1 LAHGVFAL
9 VDDWEHGE
17 EAVDHTSIA
26 RKLYRHTCLLKTLSI
41 VLSLIT
47 HRIVFSG
54 DNQRGRQTTEVSC
67 TQGRGVGLRIEDRIF
82 SPLMVDS
89 VVRQSPPA
97 GMHVKIG
104 QYAHVVLSLG
114 PRKATIPRLE
124 DRTLRAARI
133 ELLRNG
139 LQVGE
144 ISATYLSG
152 AEEDTVI
159 RQDPAPGTTD
169 VSSPHVNML
178 VSLAARPPAYV
189 MPQLVGLPLGEAESL
204 LRSANLKVSKLTITP
219 VLGTPHGIVVGQSP
233 ARGARVE
240 AGALIELQIAE

>member
-1 LAHGVFAL
+1 MPTLKERLHWIFRTALLLFVLASVAFLSMLMAMRFAIQGRE
-9 VDDWEHGE
+9 VAMPDVVGKKSV
-17 EAVDHTSIA
+17 EAQQ
-26 RKLYRHTCLLKTLSI
+26 
-41 VLSLIT
+41 VL
-47 HRIVFSG
+47 
-54 DNQRGRQTTEVSC
+54 
-67 TQGRGVGLRIEDRIF
+67 QGRGVGLRIEDRIY
-82 SPLMVDS
+82 SPLVVDS

-124 DRTLRAARI
+124 DRSLRAARI
-133 ELLRNG
+133 ELLRSG

-144 ISATYLSG
+144 ISATYLPG

-219 VLGTPHGIVVGQSP
+219 VLGTPHGTVVGQSP
-233 ARGARVE
+233 ARGARVDV
-240 AGALIELQIAE
+240 GAVIEVQIAE

>member
-1 LAHGVFAL
+1 MATLKERLEWIFRTALLLFVLASVAFLSMLMAMRFAIQGRE
-9 VDDWEHGE
+9 VAMPDVVGKKAV
-17 EAVDHTSIA
+17 EAQQ
-26 RKLYRHTCLLKTLSI
+26 
-41 VLSLIT
+41 VL
-47 HRIVFSG
+47 
-54 DNQRGRQTTEVSC
+54 
-67 TQGRGVGLRIEDRIF
+67 QGRGVGLRIEDRIY
-82 SPLMVDS
+82 SPLALDS

-189 MPQLVGLPLGEAESL
+189 MPQLVGLPLGEVESS
-204 LRSANLKVSKLTITP
+204 LRSANLKLSKLTITP
-219 VLGTPHGIVVGQSP
+219 VLGTPHGVVVGQSR
-233 ARGARVE
+233 ARGTRVE
-240 AGALIELQIAE
+240 VGALIELQVAE